1 MAGGIRDIILV
12 RDYTLIIGFAGI
24 FIASLAGNLITGNFS
39 LGFSGQPVAHS
50 KHIWNFLGM
59 LAVGLGSAMLGGCP
73 LRQLILAGEGSSD
86 SAMAVLGMLVGA
98 AFAHNFS
105 LASSADAG
113 PGINGKIALVISI
126 AVLLLIGIVVTLR
139 ERRKA

>member
-1 MAGGIRDIILV
+1 ME
-12 RDYTLIIGFAGI
+12 
-24 FIASLAGNLITGNFS
+24 
-39 LGFSGQPVAHS
+39 FSGNACS
-50 KHIWNFLGM
+50 R
-59 LAVGLGSAMLGGCP
+59 AR
-73 LRQLILAGEGSSD
+73 LRDAC
-86 SAMAVLGMLVGA
+86 VLGMLVGA